1 MPASSKIQ
9 KALAIT
15 VEICGGTAFSPA
27 AAAVISNT
35 LAEHEEEAV
44 LRALKRCM
52 GEVKGRLSLADILQ
66 RIEANDGRPSADVAW
81 SIVEPHSEDRTIVA
95 TTEAMQA
102 AHEVAHLEDRV
113 AARMAFRDRYTEL
126 VASSRSRQAPVTW
139 TVSLGHDPAGR
150 EAPLREG
157 VSLGRIEPGKVS
169 DLIGGPTHGS
179 EPSGVSRLLAGHQDC
194 KSGLFEVGVNPA
206 ATLAAIR
213 KDLEI
218 GIAKAKAESEA
229 RDRERLARLKAGPFT
244 EDLRGEK

>member
-150 EAPLREG
+150 ARSLREA
-157 VSLGRIEPGKVS
+157 VDLGRIEPTQASK
-169 DLIGGPTHGS
+169 LIGDPTYGS
-179 EPSGVSRLLAGHQDC
+179 EPSRISRLLAGHQDC
-194 KSGLFEVGVNPA
+194 KAGLSVDPA
-206 ATLAAIR
+206 ATLASIR
-213 KDLEI
+213 KELEAN
-218 GIAKAKAESEA
+218 IAKAKAESEA
-229 RDRERLARLKAGPFT
+229 RDRERLARLNDRQKDPEVEVTA
-244 EDLRGEK
+244 